1 LSVSPDRSAK
11 KGYRLGVFRLS
22 PTNTRD
28 TGGNWWRRKMNMTD
42 QIENTKQPENAGNP
56 GDSASQGNK
65 AYSQEELNRMFAER
79 SSQAERSLLKKLG
92 FEKVEDAE
100 SILRKA
106 RERDES
112 EKTELQKAQEKAAQ
126 LEKERESWVSKQK
139 ETAAQYDVALKAA
152 KLGIVDPDAAWKLLD
167 KSALEY
173 GADDKP
179 NNTEPLLQAL
189 LKDKPYL
196 AGGGSSAAN
205 PAKSGGT
212 IDPIVTAA
220 RKAAGLDK

>member
-1 LSVSPDRSAK
+1 MRLTERRWSVFCFKPW
-11 KGYRLGVFRLS
+11 KGHTYAT
-22 PTNTRD
+22 PAA
-28 TGGNWWRRKMNMTD
+28 TGGEGYEMTD
-42 QIENTKQPENAGNP
+42 QTEQAKQPENAGNS
-56 GDSASQGNK
+56 GDSASQGGK

-79 SSQAERSLLKKLG
+79 STQAERSLLKKLG

-106 RERDES
+106 RERDDADKS
-112 EKTELQKAQEKAAQ
+112 ELQKAVEKSAQ
-126 LEKERESWVSKQK
+126 LEKERESWQGKQK

-179 NNTEPLLQAL
+179 LNTELLLQGM

-196 AGGGSSAAN
+196 AGSGSSAGN
-205 PAKSGGT
+205 PAKFHDDT
-212 IDPIVTAA
+212 DPFI
-220 RKAAGLDK
+220 RELLKDLPNNKKR

>member
-1 LSVSPDRSAK
+1 
-11 KGYRLGVFRLS
+11 
-22 PTNTRD
+22 
-28 TGGNWWRRKMNMTD
+28 MTD
-42 QIENTKQPENAGNP
+42 QVENTKQPENAGNP
-56 GDSASQGNK
+56 GDSASQANK

-126 LEKERESWVSKQK
+126 LEKERESWMSKQK

-167 KSALEY
+167 KSALDY
-173 GADDKP
+173 VDDKP
-179 NNTEPLLQAL
+179 SNTEQLLQAM

-212 IDPIVTAA
+212 IDPIVTFYPV
-220 RKAAGLDK
+220 R

>member
-1 LSVSPDRSAK
+1 
-11 KGYRLGVFRLS
+11 
-22 PTNTRD
+22 
-28 TGGNWWRRKMNMTD
+28 MTD
-42 QIENTKQPENAGNP
+42 QIEQAKQPENAGTP
-56 GDSASQGNK
+56 GDGASQGGK

-79 SSQAERSLLKKLG
+79 STQAERSLLKKLG

-106 RERDES
+106 RERDDADKS
-112 EKTELQKAQEKAAQ
+112 ELQKAVEKSTQ
-126 LEKERESWVSKQK
+126 LEKERESWLGKQK
-139 ETAAQYDVALKAA
+139 EIAAQYDVAIKAA

-179 NNTEPLLQAL
+179 LNTELLLQGM

-205 PAKSGGT
+205 AAKNH
-212 IDPIVTAA
+212 IEPEDRIIAAA
-220 RKAAGLDK
+220 RKAAGLK